1 MIPANDRNP
10 RFKLPL
16 THDEQVELLGLLLS
30 YQARIQKLLELNE
43 ELNKQ
48 IQVIILELEL
58 EKRTHAG

>member
-1 MIPANDRNP
+1 MVPANDDNP

-48 IQVIILELEL
+48 IQVVILELAL
-58 EKRTHAG
+58 EKKTEVS